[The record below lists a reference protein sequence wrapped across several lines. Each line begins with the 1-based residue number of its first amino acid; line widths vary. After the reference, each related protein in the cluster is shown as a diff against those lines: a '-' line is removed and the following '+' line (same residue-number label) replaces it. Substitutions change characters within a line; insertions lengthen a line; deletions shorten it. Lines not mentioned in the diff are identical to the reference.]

1 MLWPSL
7 GLVAGGLVLLV
18 LGGELLVRGA
28 VRMALA
34 HGVSTLV
41 VGLTIV
47 AFGTSAPELA
57 VAVQAVRAGAG
68 DLALGNALGSNIF
81 NTLCILGLTSLVAPL
96 LVSRRVVW
104 IEVPLVVAISLLA
117 LGLSLDGE
125 LGVVDGVVLIA
136 TLGVYTWWLLRT
148 ARGEPEEPPDEAEG
162 PAWLDRVPSWMLVL
176 AGLGVLVLGARAL
189 VNGASTLAAMLGV
202 GDDVIGL
209 TVVAM
214 GTSLPE
220 VAASLVAT
228 ARGHRDV
235 AVGNVLGSNIFNLTL
250 ILGAAAIV
258 GTGLEVPRGLLTF
271 DFVVVVAAAAACLP
285 VFYTGHR
292 IARWEGLLF
301 LAYYAVYVTYLVLDA
316 TGHAAASALGD
327 AVLYFALPLTV
338 ITLIVVLGRAAW
350 SGNRPPDA
358 PAQGRS

>member
-1 MLWPSL
+1 MLPAI
-7 GLVAGGLVLLV
+7 GLVVFGLVLLV
-18 LGGELLVRGA
+18 AGGELLVRGA

-57 VAVQAVRAGAG
+57 VAVQAVRAGTG

-81 NTLCILGLTSLVAPL
+81 NTLCILGMTALVAPL
-96 LVSRRVVW
+96 LVSRRVIW
-104 IEVPLVVAISLLA
+104 IEVPLVVAISALA
-117 LGLSLDGE
+117 LGLALDGV
-125 LGVVDGVVLIA
+125 LGLLDGVILLLTVA
-136 TLGVYTWWLLRT
+136 VYTWWLLRT
-148 ARGEPEEPPDEAEG
+148 SRTEPDDPPDEAVAPG
-162 PAWLDRVPSWMLVL
+162 STWLDRVPAWLLIL
-176 AGLGVLVLGARAL
+176 AGLGVLVLGARGL
-189 VNGASTLAAMLGV
+189 VDGASTLAAMLGV

-250 ILGAAAIV
+250 ILGAAALI
-258 GTGLEVPRGLLTF
+258 GGGLEVPRGLLTF
-271 DFVVVVAAAAACLP
+271 DFVVVVASATACLP
-285 VFYTGHR
+285 IFYTGHR
-292 IARWEGLLF
+292 IARWEGVLF
-301 LAYYAVYVTYLVLDA
+301 LGYYVVYVTYLVLDA
-316 TGHAAASALGD
+316 TGHAAASEMRD
-327 AVLYFALPLTV
+327 AVLFFALPLTV
-338 ITLIVVLGRAAW
+338 ITLLVVWGRAVWA
-350 SGNRPPDA
+350 GNPKP
-358 PAQGRS
+358 GHGG